1 MYYIE
6 LNSTNPHYNM
16 AFEAWCLKN
25 LPEGES
31 YFYLWKN
38 APAVIIGENQNAY
51 AEVNLDYLSAN
62 GVCLA
67 RRTTG
72 GGAVYHDLNNL
83 NYSFIGE
90 DVSAQPMVDALQS
103 LGVPAQLTGRND
115 IFVDGHKVSGYA
127 RRVECGRELVHG
139 TLLFDVDLGALQKAL
154 DTPLSKMK
162 AKGVKS
168 VRSVVAN
175 LKDYLPQCVDADA
188 FKQALLDYFAPQLQ
202 PYRLSEEQLARI
214 DALCSSKFA
223 TREWNLGK
231 SPEATFFHKAKF
243 ACGTVEVEVLIN
255 SGIIE
260 QIGFAGDFLGSR
272 SALELAEKLRGLPF
286 DRPVVADALK
296 KEGVENYFDA
306 LSAEDLL
313 PLIFED

>member
-1 MYYIE
+1 
-6 LNSTNPHYNM
+6 M

-25 LPEGES
+25 LPAGET

-51 AEVNLDYLSAN
+51 AEVNLDYLAAN
-62 GVCLA
+62 GVTLA

-90 DVSAQPMVDALQS
+90 DVSAQPMADALHS
-103 LGVPAQLTGRND
+103 LGVCAELTGRND
-115 IFVDGHKVSGYA
+115 IFVEGHKVSGYA
-127 RRVECGRELVHG
+127 RRVECARELVHG
-139 TLLFDVDLGALQKAL
+139 TLLFDVDLGALQIAL
-154 DTPLSKMK
+154 DTPFSKMK

-175 LKDYLPQCVDADA
+175 LKDYLPQCVDVDG
-188 FKQALLDYFAPQLQ
+188 FKQALLDYFAPQLK
-202 PYRLSEEQLARI
+202 PYKLNGEQLAQI

-231 SPEATFFHKAKF
+231 SPEATFLRKAKF
-243 ACGTVEVEVLIN
+243 PCGTVEVEVLIN
-255 SGIIE
+255 GGNIG
-260 QIGFAGDFLGSR
+260 QIGFAGDFMGGR
-272 SALELAEKLRGLPF
+272 SALELAEKLRGLAF
-286 DRPVVADALK
+286 DKAVLADALT

-306 LSAEDLL
+306 LSVEDLL
-313 PLIFED
+313 PLIFPE